1 MIIKRR
7 GIYVTERHS
16 VPMMGVCKG
25 IGNGYDLDD
34 VKQIYPVND
43 DDIIDCINFFC
54 KYTEF
59 DPYHIMTFKKL
70 EFSEYKIE
78 LQIQETSAECY
89 MHMLNRSIYL
99 NKKLKDFNE
108 MFVDGLNLSLE
119 NACKLIGGELSETD
133 LLNPIL
139 DKALANEIEMFMD
152 MTKRSAS
159 TQIKKLDLNNWNNH
173 ELILLDSD

>member
-25 IGNGYDLDD
+25 IGNGYDLED

-89 MHMLNRSIYL
+89 MRMLNRSIYL

-139 DKALANEIEMFMD
+139 DKALANEIEMFLE
-152 MTKRSAS
+152 MTKRNANS
-159 TQIKKLDLNNWNNH
+159 QIKKLDLLNWENN
-173 ELILLDSD
+173 EVVILDTD

>member
-25 IGNGYDLDD
+25 IGNGYDLED

-43 DDIIDCINFFC
+43 DDVIDCINFFC

-78 LQIQETSAECY
+78 LQVQETSAECY
-89 MHMLNRSIYL
+89 MRMLNRSIYL
-99 NKKLKDFNE
+99 HKKLKDFNE

-119 NACKLIGGELSETD
+119 NACKLIAGELSETD

-159 TQIKKLDLNNWNNH
+159 TQIKKLDLNNWNNN